1 MIINNSSKLLVGILS
16 LILIAGMTG
25 PAFAGSGDTTPPPAP
40 TLLTPIDGVIFDRSE
55 TPSILFTWASN
66 DLSFCC
72 NYTLQ
77 VLDGEGQTVVFNIN
91 EDTNDDDRGIGD
103 FPLDG
108 EYFWNVKETDGAG
121 NEGPFAEKS
130 FSFIIAPHPVAGEL
144 LSLDSSAL
152 VIGGLASSAVWM
164 IPAVTGIVGTGIYL
178 VKFRVNRN

>member
-1 MIINNSSKLLVGILS
+1 MIFNNSQKLLAVTLS
-16 LILIAGMTG
+16 LVLIAGMTS
-25 PAFAGSGDTTPPPAP
+25 PAFAGGPDLTPPSAP
-40 TLLTPIDGVIFDRSE
+40 TFLTPIDGSIFDRSE
-55 TPSILFTWASN
+55 NPTVLFSWASN

-77 VLDGEGQTVVFNIN
+77 ILDGEGQTVVFSTN
-91 EDTNDDDRGIGD
+91 ESNDTDDRSITD

-130 FSFIIAPHPVAGEL
+130 FSFIINSHPVAGEL

-152 VIGGLASSAVWM
+152 VVAGLTSSMAWM
-164 IPAVTGIVGTGIYL
+164 IPAVAGIVGAGVYL
-178 VKFRVNRN
+178 VKFRVRE